1 MINKDGIKAGQ
12 VWVIKSE
19 SSRTWRD
26 DNIEV
31 CSVSFEYFKD
41 EYYREWSNDLI
52 LDHYTLESK

>member
-12 VWVIKSE
+12 VWVIKPE
-19 SSRTWRD
+19 LNRTWRD
-26 DNIEV
+26 DTIEV
-31 CSVSFEYFKD
+31 TSVSFEYFKD